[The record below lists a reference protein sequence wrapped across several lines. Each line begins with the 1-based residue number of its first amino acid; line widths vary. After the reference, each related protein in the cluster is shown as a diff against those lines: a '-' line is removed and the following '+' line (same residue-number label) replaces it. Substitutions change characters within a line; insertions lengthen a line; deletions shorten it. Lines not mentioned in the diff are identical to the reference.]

1 MLPTGTHFNYYQ
13 LCRRKLWLFANG
25 INMEHTSD
33 AVYDGKLIH
42 EGSYPQRPERYEEVA
57 VEGIKVDYFDAKRR
71 VIHEIK
77 RSDKM
82 EKAHEW
88 QVKYYIYVF
97 ERNGTDG
104 CTGLLEYPTMRQTL
118 PVVLTDED
126 REEIRRM
133 EQEIIDIIESD
144 NCPPLAKKRFCKSC
158 SYYDFCFTTEIE
170 DEK

>member
-1 MLPTGTHFNYYQ
+1 MKTTTGTHFSYYMI
-13 LCRRKLWLFANG
+13 CRRKLWLFAKG

-42 EGSYPQRPERYEEVA
+42 RGSYPQRSERYEEVA
-57 VEGIKVDYFDAKRR
+57 IEGIKVDYFDAKRR

-97 ERNGTDG
+97 ERNGIEG
-104 CTGLLEYPTMRQTL
+104 CAGLLEYPMMRQTM
-118 PVVLTDED
+118 PVEITDKD
-126 REEIRRM
+126 REEIRRI
-133 EQEIIDIIESD
+133 EQDISDIIESD
-144 NCPPLAKKRFCKSC
+144 VCPPLSKKHICKSC

-170 DEK
+170 EG